1 MAKVIIEIKNTVS
14 GIKGRNLRT
23 SIAVDGSAEL
33 DGDEGTLAGMVAL
46 LVLNKS
52 QKIINE
58 SAHEAIEILKTMVSS
73 PVVVSLKW
81 LLKNMSLKGTLTM
94 NVKIRNEIQA
104 LIRIQERNNNGGE
117 LREFIC
123 AREVDGYGEKTYL
136 ITFDHYS
143 ICARYCGES
152 ISRAIASG
160 DAFNVDLWEYVMDR
174 EYICASDPEAR
185 EMWQR
190 IWRDY
195 RLMAKGWARC
205 CYSSLALKAV
215 QLSLRHIPAS
225 LREPLLY

>member
-1 MAKVIIEIKNTVS
+1 
-14 GIKGRNLRT
+14 
-23 SIAVDGSAEL
+23 
-33 DGDEGTLAGMVAL
+33 
-46 LVLNKS
+46 
-52 QKIINE
+52 
-58 SAHEAIEILKTMVSS
+58 
-73 PVVVSLKW
+73 
-81 LLKNMSLKGTLTM
+81 M

-104 LIRIQERNNNGGE
+104 LIRIKMRNNNPGE
-117 LREFIC
+117 LREFIFT
-123 AREVDGYGEKTYL
+123 RKVYEHGETTYL

-143 ICARYCGES
+143 ICARYCGEN
-152 ISRAIASG
+152 ISNAITFG
-160 DAFNVDLWEYVMDR
+160 GAFNEDLWEYVMDR

-225 LREPLLY
+225 LHEPLLY

>member
-1 MAKVIIEIKNTVS
+1 
-14 GIKGRNLRT
+14 
-23 SIAVDGSAEL
+23 
-33 DGDEGTLAGMVAL
+33 
-46 LVLNKS
+46 
-52 QKIINE
+52 
-58 SAHEAIEILKTMVSS
+58 
-73 PVVVSLKW
+73 
-81 LLKNMSLKGTLTM
+81 M

-123 AREVDGYGEKTYL
+123 TRKVDDCGEKTYL
-136 ITFDHYS
+136 IAFDHYS

-152 ISRAIASG
+152 ISRAIAFG
-160 DAFNVDLWEYVMDR
+160 GAFNVDLWEYVMDR

-195 RLMAKGWARC
+195 RLMAKGWACC

>member
-1 MAKVIIEIKNTVS
+1 
-14 GIKGRNLRT
+14 
-23 SIAVDGSAEL
+23 
-33 DGDEGTLAGMVAL
+33 
-46 LVLNKS
+46 
-52 QKIINE
+52 
-58 SAHEAIEILKTMVSS
+58 
-73 PVVVSLKW
+73 
-81 LLKNMSLKGTLTM
+81 M

-123 AREVDGYGEKTYL
+123 ARKVDGCGEKTYL
-136 ITFDHYS
+136 IAFDHYS

-152 ISRAIASG
+152 ISRAIAFG
-160 DAFNVDLWEYVMDR
+160 GAFNADLWEYVMDR

>member
-1 MAKVIIEIKNTVS
+1 
-14 GIKGRNLRT
+14 
-23 SIAVDGSAEL
+23 
-33 DGDEGTLAGMVAL
+33 
-46 LVLNKS
+46 
-52 QKIINE
+52 
-58 SAHEAIEILKTMVSS
+58 
-73 PVVVSLKW
+73 
-81 LLKNMSLKGTLTM
+81 
-94 NVKIRNEIQA
+94 
-104 LIRIQERNNNGGE
+104 
-117 LREFIC
+117 
-123 AREVDGYGEKTYL
+123 KTYL
-136 ITFDHYS
+136 IAFDHYS

-152 ISRAIASG
+152 ISRAIAFG
-160 DAFNVDLWEYVMDR
+160 GAFNVDLWEYVMDR